1 MKKVITGN
9 HSVSYAAKA
18 ARAQVVSA
26 YPITPQTQVV
36 ERISQ
41 FVADGEMDAVYV
53 NVESEHSAMA
63 ACIGAAAAGCRTFT
77 ATSAQG
83 LALMHEMLH
92 WATNARLPI
101 VMANINRA
109 MAPPW
114 TIWTDQIDS
123 LSQRDTGWMQLYCS
137 SNQSVYDFTVMAFKI
152 AENAKVL
159 LPMMTVLDAFA
170 LSHTS
175 ETVDIPDQE
184 LVDKFLPPWKAEYT
198 VDVDNPHTFGGL
210 TGPDKYYELKYMEQ
224 VAMEAAKGVIDDVFA
239 EFGRMFGRTYQVL
252 ESYRMEDA
260 ELGML
265 VSGSIAS
272 TAIDAVDEMRKAGIK
287 VGIINQH
294 LFRPYPAE
302 KMVAACKGLK
312 KLCVVDRNIGF
323 GVGGIFCQEAKAALF
338 GKVAVPVVNMI
349 VGLGGRDVT
358 GNDIVEMAKLALKPD
373 CPELTWWGVK
383 L

>member
-137 SNQSVYDFTVMAFKI
+137 SNQSVYDFTIMAFKI
-152 AENAKVL
+152 AENPKVL

-175 ETVDIPDQE
+175 EPVDVPDQA
-184 LVDKFLPPWKAEYT
+184 LVDQFLPPYKALYT

-224 VAMEAAKGVIDDVFA
+224 VAMEAAKSVIDDVFA
-239 EFGRMFGRTYQVL
+239 EFGRMFGRTYHAL
-252 ESYRMEDA
+252 DTHRMEDA
-260 ELGML
+260 ELGLL
-265 VSGSIAS
+265 VSGTIAS
-272 TAIDAVDEMRKAGIK
+272 TAIDSVDEMRATGIK
-287 VGIINQH
+287 VGAINQH

-302 KMVAACKGLK
+302 KMVDACKGLK
-312 KLCVVDRNIGF
+312 KLCVIDRNVGF

-338 GKVAVPVVNMI
+338 GKVNIPVVNMI
-349 VGLGGRDVT
+349 AGLGGRDVT
-358 GNDIVEMAKLALKPD
+358 GNDIVEMAKLSLKPD

>member
-1 MKKVITGN
+1 
-9 HSVSYAAKA
+9 
-18 ARAQVVSA
+18 
-26 YPITPQTQVV
+26 
-36 ERISQ
+36 
-41 FVADGEMDAVYV
+41 
-53 NVESEHSAMA
+53 
-63 ACIGAAAAGCRTFT
+63 
-77 ATSAQG
+77 
-83 LALMHEMLH
+83 
-92 WATNARLPI
+92 
-101 VMANINRA
+101 

-152 AENAKVL
+152 AEHPKVL

-184 LVDKFLPPWKAEYT
+184 LVDKFLPPWKAKYI

-224 VAMEAAKGVIDDVFA
+224 VSMEAAKVVIDDVFA
-239 EFGRMFGRTYQVL
+239 EFGRMFGRTYHVL
-252 ESYRMEDA
+252 ESYRMDDA
-260 ELGML
+260 ELGLL

-302 KMVAACKGLK
+302 KMVQACKGLK

-323 GVGGIFCQEAKAALF
+323 GVGGIFCQEAKAALY
-338 GKVAVPVVNMI
+338 GKVNIPVVNMI
-349 VGLGGRDVT
+349 AGLGGRDVT